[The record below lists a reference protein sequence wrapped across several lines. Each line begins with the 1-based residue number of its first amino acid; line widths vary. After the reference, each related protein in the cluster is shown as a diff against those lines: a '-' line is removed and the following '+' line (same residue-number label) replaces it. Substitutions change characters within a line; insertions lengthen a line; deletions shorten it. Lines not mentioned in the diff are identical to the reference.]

1 MAYQR
6 DPNTIPSPLPAD
18 YDPQFDF
25 SAFQADNPLTPLPAI
40 PLDNEFNALDQ
51 AMDETQSRLRLIQR
65 DDGALQNQ
73 SVGLDQ
79 LKTEARIG
87 VNAPEDWE
95 AAKAYAVNESVIVDG
110 GTWYVALQSHI
121 STADFADDLTADRWR
136 LLIDLVPFTT
146 EAKNWASRA
155 EDDPVPEGN
164 GTQFSALHHA
174 EKTLASKNAASA
186 SEINA
191 LASENAAS
199 ASEINALASK
209 NAASASEI
217 NALASK
223 NAAGNSAD
231 SALISKNAA
240 GNSAAAALVSK
251 NAASASEINALA
263 SKNAAG
269 ISKNAAGISET
280 NAANSAASITGA
292 EAASAIS
299 AAAALVSENAAAVS
313 EGNAANSENA
323 ASTSENNAASSEAN
337 AAASAAAVATV
348 AAVTA
353 TVFIKSDGS
362 QPAWTAPTSTTLETA
377 SVIGVVVG
385 ETVVNIPAGTAVTLP
400 ALTGGTDY
408 TIYASDAGALQA
420 VDADSAAPANER
432 LAGGFHVYAGSGGIN
447 PRSLWDL
454 NWRPAAQNPRA
465 MALSPSGQMW
475 GDIYLMDT
483 AYANSGYSRQN
494 TTIADDGNR
503 PIIPAAYGGN
513 GSSVYGSMSWWV
525 AVDLATAAGKRL
537 PFYQEFTA
545 LAYGVVE
552 RQAVG
557 TDPGTTQ
564 HQAGHRSACG
574 CEQITGAMW
583 QWGADIAAT
592 AGTSWSNIAEGRGDV
607 YASNIKSPLFGANWS
622 RGSNAG
628 SRASL
633 WVYAP
638 SDSNSVFSAR
648 GVSDHTNLQAE
659 R

>member
-1 MAYQR
+1 VLGFDGEGNVAVKSGFAWRGDWATGTDYLVNDVFR
-6 DPNTIPSPLPAD
+6 DSVSKNL
-18 YDPQFDF
+18 YLVQFF
-25 SAFQADNPLTPLPAI
+25 HTSTVLANNIA
-40 PLDNEFNALDQ
+40 
-51 AMDETQSRLRLIQR
+51 S
-65 DDGALQNQ
+65 
-73 SVGLDQ
+73 GLVSLSIDVS
-79 LKTEARIG
+79 E
-87 VNAPEDWE
+87 VE
-95 AAKAYAVNESVIVDG
+95 AAKA
-110 GTWYVALQSHI
+110 
-121 STADFADDLTADRWR
+121 
-136 LLIDLVPFTT
+136 
-146 EAKNWASRA
+146 
-155 EDDPVPEGN
+155 
-164 GTQFSALHHA
+164 
-174 EKTLASKNAASA
+174 LAQNAASA
-186 SEINA
+186 
-191 LASENAAS
+191 ASQSSDESDASAS
-199 ASEINALASK
+199 ASETSAN
-209 NAASASEI
+209 ASES
-217 NALASK
+217 ARDTTVA
-223 NAAGNSAD
+223 ARDTTVAARDVAGNSAD

-240 GNSAAAALVSK
+240 GNSAAAALVSE

-263 SKNAAG
+263 
-269 ISKNAAGISET
+269 SKNAAGISET

-420 VDADSAAPANER
+420 ADADSAAPASER
-432 LAGGFHVYAGSGGIN
+432 LVGGFHVYHTTGTIN

-483 AYANSGYSRQN
+483 AYANNGYSRQN

-513 GSSVYGSMSWWV
+513 GSAVYGSMSWWV

-592 AGTSWSNIAEGRGDV
+592 AGASWSNIAEGRGDV
-607 YASNIKSPLFGANWS
+607 YASNLKSPRFGADWS
-622 RGSNAG
+622 SGSNAG
-628 SRASL
+628 SRASA
-633 WVYAP
+633 WNFAP
-638 SDSNSVFSAR
+638 SGSSGSVSAR
-648 GVSDHTNLQAE
+648 GVSDHLNLQAE